1 MLTDLNESEFAVLMS
16 QLQGAANASNL
27 PAAFRRLDVVSWL
40 RQMPTERLGFEMPQ
54 RRGTPYATVRDVP
67 GSRWNSGSN
76 VLSAQG
82 VAPASRLATY
92 AEIARLARQTGV
104 DKRSVREQNHKMK
117 GAERPTLGRA

>member
-1 MLTDLNESEFAVLMS
+1 MS
-16 QLQGAANASNL
+16 QLQGAANARNL

-117 GAERPTLGRA
+117 GAERPT